1 LRFSLVSP
9 DLADYIEDPEL
20 PKWVRRL
27 NRKLTFFHSS
37 RQGLQRNLVISLGQ
51 TIYTPEDIDRVEV
64 DENGPAAEK
73 GIRPGDVI
81 VEVSQ
86 EEVVTPSKVAEKI
99 KDAIKADRKSVLL
112 LLEGQGGLRFV
123 ALRIAKG

>member
-1 LRFSLVSP
+1 MV
-9 DLADYIEDPEL
+9 
-20 PKWVRRL
+20 
-27 NRKLTFFHSS
+27 T
-37 RQGLQRNLVISLGQ
+37 
-51 TIYTPEDIDRVEV
+51 EV
-64 DENGPAAEK
+64 DEDGPAAEK

-86 EEVVTPSKVAEKI
+86 EEVVSPAKVGEKVKEAEK
-99 KDAIKADRKSVLL
+99 AGRKSVLL